1 MRLPAPVVFLSIVLL
16 GALVLSPMVAM
27 LEIDPLPGDLKFSWQ
42 NHAVFLPFT
51 QSAIASVVLGL
62 LFMLARR

>member
-1 MRLPAPVVFLSIVLL
+1 MRVPATLVFLSIVLL

-27 LEIDPLPGDLKFSWQ
+27 LEINPLPGDLRFTWQ
-42 NHAVFLPFT
+42 DHAIFLPFT

-62 LFMLARR
+62 LFIVARR